1 MGRMLL
7 ALGILIV
14 LSIPSNVFAIPPDA
28 PSFLSST
35 LWHGPNSVRV
45 LDNRAYVAYP
55 SGFAV
60 FDVADPAN
68 PLLLG
73 RTYAYGGNQRVE
85 VSWPY
90 AFVGAECGIRII
102 DIRDPKHPTEV
113 GFYQTNGELID
124 FAFARNLGY
133 VECAS
138 AAGRLEVVDFGIPT
152 APVLL
157 GSCPA
162 YGFNVALAGNYVYL
176 PAYHDGVAVVD
187 ISQPEHPHLIGRWSL
202 GVFVGLRVHG
212 NRAYCLWASG
222 EKKQEAAAKGLRD
235 ESGVIVYDLSN
246 PVQPTYLGEYQG
258 TEWARDIFFDGG
270 LAYLASG
277 SGTATILDFSEPA
290 NPVVVGHLIT
300 EGNSAD
306 LDFANHVAYLAD
318 GWTGL
323 VTVDVSDPVEP
334 QVLGS
339 YWEAGGLY
347 GLAVDGRAGYIAD
360 GTFGLHVVDIRNP
373 LGPEEISRLSITAH
387 PQEIAVSGDF
397 VYLGQRDAGFD
408 VVDVADLQHPELVA
422 HLDVPVSGLAIAGGL
437 AYVVKDDRFTSI
449 DIHDPSS
456 PIVLG
461 GCAVPLWAWDVC
473 VQGDFA
479 YVGNSYAGLVVV
491 DISNPARPVVRGSVD
506 TFDWMFD
513 VVTNGSFVYA
523 DLGHNRLGVYDVTN
537 PDAPRSVV
545 ELQLP
550 GWLNGLQLAGDRLFA
565 AADPGVRV
573 YDVSTP
579 DNPVEVGTGEGSGGS
594 IAIRDSFV
602 YLAGGGSF
610 LILGPT
616 LSAIDTAT
624 AATEPDLR
632 IFVSNP
638 VSDEAKVRIRLAREG
653 LLSVDVY
660 DIGGRRLA
668 TLHDGP
674 AVAGEHQ
681 MRWFGAEA
689 APAGVYY
696 VRAAFEGRSTARPL
710 LKIR

>member
-1 MGRMLL
+1 MGRVLL
-7 ALGILIV
+7 PLGILIV
-14 LSIPSNVFAIPPDA
+14 LSIPPSAFAIPPDA

-45 LDNRAYVAYP
+45 LDDLAYVAYP

-60 FDVADPAN
+60 FDVADPVN

-90 AFVGAECGIRII
+90 AFVGAETGIRII
-102 DIRDPKHPTEV
+102 DILDPVHPTEV
-113 GFYQTNGELID
+113 GFYEIDGELVD
-124 FAFARNLGY
+124 FAFAGNLAY
-133 VECAS
+133 VECRS
-138 AAGRLEVVDFGIPT
+138 ITGWLEVVDFDIPT
-152 APVLL
+152 DPVLL

-162 YGFNVALAGNYVYL
+162 SGFNVALAGNYVYL

-187 ISQPEHPHLIGRWSL
+187 VSQPGNPRLVGRWDM
-202 GVFVGLRVHG
+202 GIFVGLRIHD

-222 EKKQEAAAKGLRD
+222 EKKHEGATRGLRD
-235 ESGVIVYDLSN
+235 ESGVMVYDLSD

-277 SGTATILDFSEPA
+277 SGTATILDFAEPA
-290 NPVVVGHLIT
+290 NPIVMGHLIT
-300 EGNSAD
+300 EGSSAD
-306 LDFANHVAYLAD
+306 LDFANGVAYLAD

-323 VTVDVSDPVEP
+323 VTVDVSDPAEP
-334 QVLGS
+334 SVLGS
-339 YWEAGGLY
+339 YWEAGGLS

-360 GTFGLHVVDIRNP
+360 GTFGLHVVDIHNP
-373 LGPEEISRLSITAH
+373 LRSEEISRLPITTH

-422 HLDVPVSGLAIAGGL
+422 HLDVPVSGLAIAGDR
-437 AYVVKDDRFTSI
+437 AYVVKENRFTSI
-449 DIHDPSS
+449 DIHDPPH

-461 GCAVPLWAWDVC
+461 SCLVPPWAWEVC
-473 VQGDFA
+473 VHGDFA
-479 YVGNSYAGLVVV
+479 YVGNSSAGLVVV

-506 TFDWMFD
+506 TFDWMYD
-513 VVTNGSFVYA
+513 VVTDGSFVYA
-523 DLGHNRLGVYDVTN
+523 NLGHNRLGVYDVTN

-579 DNPVEVGTGEGSGGS
+579 DNPVEVGTGEGSGGT

-616 LSAIDTAT
+616 PSAIEAGS
-624 AATEPDLR
+624 AATEPGLR

-653 LLSVDVY
+653 LLSVGVY
-660 DIGGRRLA
+660 DVSGRRVS
-668 TLHDGP
+668 TLYHGP
-674 AVAGEHQ
+674 AAAGEHQ
-681 MRWFGAEA
+681 MCWRDAEA
-689 APAGVYY
+689 GPAGIYY
-696 VRAAFEGRSTARPL
+696 IRATFEGRSTARAL
-710 LKIR
+710 LKIP